1 MNSLLIIAL
10 CVVAASCKLSEPK
23 SDEAFPI
30 CSLKDRWLTKKE
42 QDDNKTEKESRSSA
56 NLDPKAVTDSDNIYE
71 YKEKL
76 AYLVNLQIRVELFA
90 FYNYL
95 AMARFFQRYDQDRAG
110 FAKYFRASASEEL
123 EHAEMFMK
131 YQQMRG
137 GDVKLYNLPAPESH
151 NWTNAKDV
159 LETAF
164 ALEKNVTDSILC
176 LQTIAVE
183 KFEDTDFDNF
193 LSDKI
198 IPEQY
203 EGMKEIK
210 THIKNLQ
217 RACPANKDTK
227 CDSYPLYEM
236 QYEMKINK

>member
-1 MNSLLIIAL
+1 MKSLLIIAL
-10 CVVAASCKLSEPK
+10 CVVVASCKLSEPK
-23 SDEAFPI
+23 SDEAFAI
-30 CSLKDRWLTKKE
+30 CSWKAKWLSKSKKN
-42 QDDNKTEKESRSSA
+42 QDDTTTGNNGNSK
-56 NLDPKAVTDSDNIYE
+56 DNIYE

-76 AYLVNLQIRVELFA
+76 AYVVNLQIRVELFA